1 MKNNMKWRITGRFLV
16 TVICVVITVVII
28 NIVSLS
34 GLVIYRNV
42 TNIGMPKYDIEGIVR
57 NFSSNIKE
65 IDNKIYIDDR
75 GKVILDSKNGWIQI
89 IDANN
94 NEVYNYKKPSY
105 IKNKLT
111 AAEIVNLYKY
121 KTSDKRN
128 EVSTNFVA
136 EKNIGNKRL
145 TYIIGFGDNDITKYV
160 ITTRNSEVIQII
172 KSATIIF
179 LLKD

>member
-1 MKNNMKWRITGRFLV
+1 MENYRKVLV

-105 IKNKLT
+105 IKNKPT

-136 EKNIGNKRL
+136 EKI
-145 TYIIGFGDNDITKYV
+145 
-160 ITTRNSEVIQII
+160 
-172 KSATIIF
+172 
-179 LLKD
+179 